1 MEKEVITQAPNIIL
15 ELVKVF
21 IPALIT
27 IIGFIV
33 TYFLTRSSI
42 RKEIE
47 NKKTNIHL
55 NELSKVP
62 LETLQLL
69 DFILNNKNDNSLI
82 NRMQD
87 LMAKIFAYGTKDAIN
102 IISSMQ
108 EYNYGMVDNKSEVSN
123 HKAIA
128 YYIILACQ
136 VKYDLT
142 GIEINPEQ
150 WYKMRLT
157 DYMALKSELAK
168 VTNEIVEELKLRDFL
183 KVE

>member
-1 MEKEVITQAPNIIL
+1 MEKDIVYQTSNLTL
-15 ELVKVF
+15 ELMKVF

-27 IIGFIV
+27 IIGFVV
-33 TYFLTRSSI
+33 TYFLTTSSV

-62 LETLQLL
+62 LEILQLL
-69 DFILNNKNDNSLI
+69 DFILNNQSDKTLI
-82 NRMQD
+82 SRVQD
-87 LMAKIFAYGTKDAIN
+87 LMAKIFAYGTKDAIS
-102 IISSMQ
+102 IISAMQ
-108 EYNYGMVDNKSEVSN
+108 EYNYEMADNMSNGSN

-128 YYIILACQ
+128 YYIILVCQ

-142 GIEINPEQ
+142 GIEINPEK

-157 DYMALKSELAK
+157 DYKKMKNKLTES
-168 VTNEIVEELKLRDFL
+168 TNDIVEELELKEFLRI
-183 KVE
+183 K